1 MNRQQYG
8 PDYYEI
14 VIEMKKPCTV
24 LKLLPKMRAVV
35 RSPFNFNLQQS
46 HNYAYPCDRRY
57 IDEDFMTNYWNVN
70 QCFLI
75 QGTSS
80 KRQIEMLMT
89 KIEESNP
96 YIKIIYNKEL

>member
-8 PDYYEI
+8 ADYYEI

-35 RSPFNFNLQQS
+35 RSPFNFNVQQS
-46 HNYAYPCDRRY
+46 YYENYPVERRF

-70 QCFLI
+70 QVFLI
-75 QGTSS
+75 
-80 KRQIEMLMT
+80 
-89 KIEESNP
+89 
-96 YIKIIYNKEL
+96 

>member
-35 RSPFNFNLQQS
+35 RSPFNFNL
-46 HNYAYPCDRRY
+46 
-57 IDEDFMTNYWNVN
+57 
-70 QCFLI
+70 
-75 QGTSS
+75 
-80 KRQIEMLMT
+80 
-89 KIEESNP
+89 
-96 YIKIIYNKEL
+96 